1 MVREYYSENA
11 LGVRFHDAITCVDPH
26 VRGDVDFYADHL
38 HSPAERVLELG
49 CGTGRV
55 AIALAARGYVVV
67 GIDNSEPMLRLARMK
82 RGRLASAQASNVNF
96 LQYDM
101 TTLDLPVRFH
111 LVIVPYYSFNHL
123 ESRVLRARCLATIA
137 KHLLPGARAIIH
149 AASPEMFLERRT
161 TRKSFFRFQDA
172 ANACLE
178 VTWNQGVLDEGRRQF
193 TQLIEYD
200 LFAADGARLASSDE
214 RLTLWWFSDNEL
226 ETLARKAGLERERT
240 LRSFT
245 SERGD
250 ARIYVLRKRPTQP
263 GP

>member
-1 MVREYYSENA
+1 
-11 LGVRFHDAITCVDPH
+11 
-26 VRGDVDFYADHL
+26 
-38 HSPAERVLELG
+38 
-49 CGTGRV
+49 
-55 AIALAARGYVVV
+55 
-67 GIDNSEPMLRLARMK
+67 
-82 RGRLASAQASNVNF
+82 
-96 LQYDM
+96 
-101 TTLDLPVRFH
+101 
-111 LVIVPYYSFNHL
+111 
-123 ESRVLRARCLATIA
+123 
-137 KHLLPGARAIIH
+137 
-149 AASPEMFLERRT
+149 
-161 TRKSFFRFQDA
+161 
-172 ANACLE
+172 